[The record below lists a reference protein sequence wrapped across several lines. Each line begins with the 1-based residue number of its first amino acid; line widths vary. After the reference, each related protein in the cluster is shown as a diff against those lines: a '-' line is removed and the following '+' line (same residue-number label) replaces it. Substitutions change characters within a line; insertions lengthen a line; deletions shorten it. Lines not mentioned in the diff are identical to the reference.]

1 MKRLGD
7 AELEIMLAV
16 WAAGEPV
23 QSTYVQEKLR
33 GGRDWALPA
42 VITALNRL
50 VDKGYLACEKRG
62 RGNLYR
68 ALIGEE
74 EYKAAEGRGIL
85 DRLYGGS
92 FTGMVASL
100 CNGKAIGK
108 DDLAELRRIKLR
120 NEISG
125 KRGIVVIHHPNREFG
140 RHPVLQQSQVE
151 DAAERHHHHRTDQIY
166 GTAPPY
172 SQFTPY
178 YSDYT
183 FHTAM
188 NYLTT
193 IALIP
198 GSRPSTAES
207 GTALT
212 SNVFASYMSV
222 SLVAFHVAYESRTAI

>member
-50 VDKGYLACEKRG
+50 VDKGYLACEKKG

-85 DRLYGGS
+85 DRL
-92 FTGMVASL
+92 
-100 CNGKAIGK
+100 
-108 DDLAELRRIKLR
+108 
-120 NEISG
+120 
-125 KRGIVVIHHPNREFG
+125 
-140 RHPVLQQSQVE
+140 
-151 DAAERHHHHRTDQIY
+151 
-166 GTAPPY
+166 
-172 SQFTPY
+172 
-178 YSDYT
+178 
-183 FHTAM
+183 
-188 NYLTT
+188 
-193 IALIP
+193 
-198 GSRPSTAES
+198 
-207 GTALT
+207 
-212 SNVFASYMSV
+212 
-222 SLVAFHVAYESRTAI
+222 